1 MLVDEYKTDGEW
13 DLRDHVDYYAESV
26 SSNESPSVLEMFFAE
41 SGRRESL
48 IIDERPNLHVR
59 AVSDN
64 SGSGCTD
71 KQTRSVFDKSA
82 LSRLQIYEPQHERS
96 TSDTAF
102 QFRQT
107 RSPTVWR
114 TISGTPIVRSKAG
127 ISLGIGSYADDE
139 ASSLLHTHA
148 DDEVSSLMHN
158 RDLSLSLSTYTVYTE
173 HRLDCWSPLA
183 TKSVPCEK
191 HEDERRRSRRGSE
204 MEPCYQIQVVNGP
217 RPGLYALS
225 ARVDGRPSWVSDSS
239 SLQWSIGVRSWL
251 LRDIAS
257 RKFMCLATLKV
268 DVINPC
274 ISKQLWRVVSHSRH
288 ALYDNYAFRADTQMY
303 CVGVGPSGI
312 FQAKKANFQENMLVK
327 VKRGLGIARFIGPLE
342 DQEGT
347 FLGVELFAPTGL
359 HNGTRKGLFYFEA
372 KRKHAVFVRYPEGV
386 IDFFGHISDR
396 AAILVEELLAMVA
409 TVPRITKRAKE
420 RSIKVLAKITES
432 NNLFCASRKRILKLI
447 LFYELV
453 MFK

>member
-1 MLVDEYKTDGEW
+1 MFVDEYKTNGDW
-13 DLRDHVDYYAESV
+13 DFRDHVDYYAESD
-26 SSNESPSVLEMFFAE
+26 SSNESPSGLKRFFTDGK

-48 IIDERPNLHVR
+48 IIDERPILHVR

-64 SGSGCTD
+64 CGSGCTD
-71 KQTRSVFDKSA
+71 KETISVFDRSV
-82 LSRLQIYEPQHERS
+82 LSRLQIYEPHHKRA

-102 QFRQT
+102 QFRQSR
-107 RSPTVWR
+107 RSNVWR
-114 TISGTPIVRSKAG
+114 TISGTPIVRSKEG
-127 ISLGIGSYADDE
+127 ISLGIGPWTDDE
-139 ASSLLHTHA
+139 P
-148 DDEVSSLMHN
+148 SSLMHD
-158 RDLSLSLSTYTVYTE
+158 RDLSWSTYTVYAE
-173 HRLDCWSPLA
+173 HSLDC
-183 TKSVPCEK
+183 TKSVPFEK
-191 HEDERRRSRRGSE
+191 YEDERRRTRRGSE

-239 SLQWSIGVRSWL
+239 SLQWSIGVRSWV
-251 LRDIAS
+251 LRDIAN
-257 RKFMCLATLKV
+257 RKFMCLAMLKA

-288 ALYDNYAFRADTQMY
+288 AIYDNYAFRADTQMH

-312 FQAKKANFQENMLVK
+312 FQAKKAHFQENMLVK

-342 DQEGT
+342 DQVGT

-359 HNGTRKGLFYFEA
+359 HNGTHNGLLYFEA

-396 AAILVEELLAMVA
+396 AAFLIEDLLAMVA
-409 TVPRITKRAKE
+409 NVPWITKRAKE

-432 NNLFCASRKRILKLI
+432 NNLFCASIGRILILI